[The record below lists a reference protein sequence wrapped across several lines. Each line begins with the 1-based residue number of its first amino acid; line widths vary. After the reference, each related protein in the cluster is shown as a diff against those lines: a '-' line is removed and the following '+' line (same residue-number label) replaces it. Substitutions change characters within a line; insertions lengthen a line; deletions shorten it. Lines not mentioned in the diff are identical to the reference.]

1 MLPVTLNGGTEITAS
16 SETLGV
22 RSSGG
27 VSTFES
33 ATAKRTA
40 ARLIW
45 ANSARIVSPRVPNS
59 SDVTSPRT
67 TNPSSAMFRMS
78 VTRRWRVANV
88 PRMTNASVYRISE
101 TTGGSPS
108 PSNMAEGYADR
119 GGTGRSFGAWR
130 HSPGACGHQ
139 QLGPLLEAL
148 VQ

>member
-27 VSTFES
+27 VSTFVS
-33 ATAKRTA
+33 ATAKSTA

-67 TNPSSAMFRMS
+67 RNPSSALFRMS
-78 VTRRWRVANV
+78 VTRRWRVTRL
-88 PRMTNASVYRISE
+88 PRMMKASVYRVSE
-101 TTGGSPS
+101 TTGGSPPS
-108 PSNMAEGYADR
+108 PSNMAEGYADG
-119 GGTGRSFGAWR
+119 GGTERSFGAWR
-130 HSPGACGHQ
+130 HGPGACRHQ
-139 QLGPLLEAL
+139 QFGPLLKAL
-148 VQ
+148 V